1 MPENSRAPRNAGLL
15 QGCNIAGRAARDIHA
30 GEMARSRIGLAGLA
44 ASVALLAVT
53 AVTEGTAAAY
63 PQWQLSSG
71 AARCNECHYAPG
83 GGGLITSY
91 GRDAIGSELSTFEGN
106 GGFLHG
112 KVSPPSWL
120 AVGADVR
127 GAFVANG
134 VQDPNGAAVAAF
146 PMQADAAVRVAFPR
160 GISATASLGYLGQ
173 IRDNGEIVPDE
184 SFQPATASRF
194 ISREHFLT
202 WQPASVG
209 PYARAGR
216 FYAPFGLRF
225 LEHVFY
231 VRRDLGFDH
240 LKETYNLSG
249 GWIYPV
255 WELHL
260 TAFAPDFVRHM
271 GSDEKG
277 VAGYYERRFFGDTL
291 ALGGQVRIADAP
303 GVTRYIYGGVGKFY
317 LQPIRTLFLA
327 EVDVAHLAFDG
338 GAVGVRTQLIGLA
351 GLAVLPV
358 RGLIVTLLG
367 ERNQVDVVVRDAAWD
382 AADLLINWFPYPHV
396 EAQVMGRLQFPA
408 GGDAAKTV
416 FAQVHYFF

>member
-1 MPENSRAPRNAGLL
+1 MLRTA
-15 QGCNIAGRAARDIHA
+15 
-30 GEMARSRIGLAGLA
+30 LAGLA
-44 ASVALLAVT
+44 ASAALFAVT
-53 AVTEGTAAAY
+53 AATEGTAAAY

-71 AARCNECHYAPG
+71 SARCNECHYAPG
-83 GGGLITSY
+83 GGGLITTY

-106 GGFLHG
+106 GALLHG

-120 AVGADVR
+120 AVGADLR

-134 VQDPNGAAVAAF
+134 VQDPDGAAVAAF
-146 PMQADAAVRVAFPR
+146 PMQADAAVRVAVPR
-160 GISATASLGYLGQ
+160 GFSATASIGYLGQ
-173 IRDNGEIVPDE
+173 IRDNDATVPDD
-184 SFQPATASRF
+184 SFQPAGGSRF
-194 ISREHFLT
+194 ISREHYLS

-209 PYARAGR
+209 PYVRAGR

-231 VRRDLGFDH
+231 TRRDLGFDH

-249 GWIYPV
+249 GWTYPA

-277 VAGYYERRFFGDTL
+277 FAAYTERRFFGDTL
-291 ALGGQVRIADAP
+291 AVGGQARLADGP
-303 GVTRYIYGGVGKFY
+303 GVTRYIYGAVGKYY
-317 LQPIRTLFLA
+317 LQPLRTLFLA
-327 EVDVAHLAFDG
+327 EFDVAHLDVDG
-338 GAVGVRTQLIGLA
+338 GALGVRTQMIGLG

-367 ERNQVDVVVRDAAWD
+367 ERNQVDIAVRDAAWT
-382 AADLLINWFPYPHV
+382 AADLLVNWFPYPHF

-408 GGDAAKTV
+408 GGAAAKTL
-416 FAQVHYFF
+416 FAQLHYFF

>member
-1 MPENSRAPRNAGLL
+1 MLRTAF
-15 QGCNIAGRAARDIHA
+15 
-30 GEMARSRIGLAGLA
+30 AGLA
-44 ASVALLAVT
+44 ASAAFLAVI
-53 AVTEGTAAAY
+53 AATERTAAAY

-71 AARCNECHYAPG
+71 SARCNECHYAPA
-83 GGGLITSY
+83 GGGLITTY

-106 GGFLHG
+106 GAFLHG
-112 KVSPPSWL
+112 KVSPPAWL
-120 AVGADVR
+120 AVGADLR

-146 PMQADAAVRVAFPR
+146 PMQADVGVRAAIPR
-160 GISATASLGYLGQ
+160 GFSATVTVGYLGQ
-173 IRDNGEIVPDE
+173 IRDNDAIVPDDN
-184 SFQPATASRF
+184 FQPNTASSF
-194 ISREHFLT
+194 ISREHFLS

-209 PYARAGR
+209 PYARMGR

-231 VRRDLGFDH
+231 TRRDLGFDH

-277 VAGYYERRFFGDTL
+277 FAAYSERRFLSDTL

-303 GVTRYIYGGVGKFY
+303 GVTRYIYGALGKYY
-317 LQPIRTLFLA
+317 LQPIRTLFLV
-327 EVDVAHLAFDG
+327 ELDVVHLNFDG
-338 GAVGVRTQLIGLA
+338 DAVDLRTQMIGLA
-351 GLAVLPV
+351 GFAVLPF
-358 RGLIVTLLG
+358 RGVMVTVLG
-367 ERNQVDVVVRDAAWD
+367 ERNQVDVAVRDAAWT
-382 AADLLINWFPYPHV
+382 ATDLMINWFPYPHFEV
-396 EAQVMGRLQFPA
+396 QAMGRLQFPA
-408 GGDAAKTV
+408 GGEVAKTF
-416 FAQVHYFF
+416 FAQLHYFF

>member
-1 MPENSRAPRNAGLL
+1 
-15 QGCNIAGRAARDIHA
+15 
-30 GEMARSRIGLAGLA
+30 MARWRIGLAGLA
-44 ASVALLAVT
+44 AGGALLAVFS
-53 AVTEGTAAAY
+53 VTEGTAAAY

-71 AARCNECHYAPG
+71 SARCNECHYAPG

-112 KVSPPSWL
+112 KVAPPSWL

-134 VQDPNGAAVAAF
+134 VQDPAGTTTSAF
-146 PMQADAAVRVAFPR
+146 PMQADAGVRVAFPR
-160 GISATASLGYLGQ
+160 GISATASLGLLGQ
-173 IRDNGEIVPDE
+173 IRDNDSIVPDD
-184 SFQPATASRF
+184 SYQPTTASRF
-194 ISREHFLT
+194 ISREHYLT

-209 PYARAGR
+209 PYVRAGR

-231 VRRDLGFDH
+231 IRRDLGFDH

-249 GWIYPV
+249 GWTYPA

-277 VAGYYERRFFGDTL
+277 FAAYYERRLLNETL
-291 ALGGQVRIADAP
+291 ALGAQARIADGP
-303 GVTRYIYGGVGKFY
+303 GVTRYIWGGVGKYY
-317 LQPIRTLFLA
+317 LQALRTLFLA

-338 GAVGVRTQLIGLA
+338 DAVGVRTQMIGLA
-351 GLAVLPV
+351 GFAVLPV
-358 RGLIVTLLG
+358 RGVIVTVLG
-367 ERNQVDVVVRDAAWD
+367 ERNQVDVAVRDAAWT
-382 AADLLINWFPYPHV
+382 AGDLLVNWFPYPHV

-408 GGDAAKTV
+408 GGEAAKTL
-416 FAQVHYFF
+416 FAQLHYFF